1 MRSRAGGDA
10 LGAPHHP
17 YANGPGVEGVADDFS
32 SSAFDAEN
40 THLSQVVH
48 QQAVKNP
55 GADADASG
63 PKGDY
68 NGFQQIATRYLMQ
81 GPQKR

>member
-48 QQAVKNP
+48 QQAVKT
-55 GADADASG
+55 
-63 PKGDY
+63 
-68 NGFQQIATRYLMQ
+68 QVLMQ
-81 GPQKR
+81 MLRVQRGVITGFNKWQLVI